1 MSQAADDA
9 PHGAPQG
16 ASSTTDDEMIAKL
29 GLGRSGTRHRIVRW
43 TITLLVVAAIA
54 IAIYYG
60 VRGAANPPLSYRTE
74 AARQGDLVVTV
85 TATGTLQPR
94 NQVDVGSEI
103 SGLLRTV
110 AVDFNDAVVAG
121 QTLAELDTDLLDAQV
136 LKSQAGLDSAEA
148 TVREA
153 EATLA
158 EARANA
164 ARMET
169 LANRNIASSQ
179 ELDAARAAAARA
191 EASVSIAQ
199 AQVRLAEAALE
210 SDIATRAKAVIRSP
224 IDGLVI
230 SRNVEPGQTVV
241 ASLQAPVL
249 FTLAEDLT
257 LMDLHLDVDE
267 ADIGQIAVEQAAQ
280 FSVDAYPNRRFNA
293 QLTAVRFAPQT
304 TQGVVTYEALLSVDN
319 PELLLRPG
327 MTATADITTLERA
340 DALLVPNG
348 ALRFT
353 PLESDGAPEAPEPS
367 APDERVV
374 WVLDGSTPTPALVTI
389 GISDGRATEVLD
401 GPIAPGDPLIVDI
414 VRPE

>member
-1 MSQAADDA
+1 MPDA
-9 PHGAPQG
+9 IDA
-16 ASSTTDDEMIAKL
+16 DDEMIAKL
-29 GLGRSGTRHRIVRW
+29 GLGRSGARRRIMRW
-43 TITLLVVAAIA
+43 AIALLIFAAIA
-54 IAIYYG
+54 AAIYYG
-60 VRGAANPPLSYRTE
+60 VRGAANPPLTYRPE
-74 AARQGDLVVTV
+74 EVRRGDLVVTV

-103 SGLLRTV
+103 SGLLRVV
-110 AVDFNDAVVAG
+110 AVDFNDRVVAG
-121 QTLAELDTDLLDAQV
+121 QTLAELDTDLLDAKV
-136 LKSQAGLDSAEA
+136 LQSQASLDSADA

-158 EARANA
+158 EMRANA
-164 ARMET
+164 SRMET
-169 LANRNIASSQ
+169 LAGRNIASSQ

-191 EASVSIAQ
+191 EASVAIAQ
-199 AQVRLAEAALE
+199 AQVRLAEAGLE

-257 LMDLHLDVDE
+257 LMELHLDVDE
-267 ADIGQIAVEQAAQ
+267 ADIGQIASDQAAR
-280 FSVDAYPNRRFNA
+280 FSVDAYPNRRFDA
-293 QLTAVRFAPQT
+293 ALTAVHFAPQSN
-304 TQGVVTYEALLSVDN
+304 QGVVTYEALLSVDN

-327 MTATADITTLERA
+327 MTATADIITLTRE
-340 DALLVPNG
+340 DALLIPNG

-353 PLESDGAPEAPEPS
+353 PLASDGVPEAPEP
-367 APDERVV
+367 AAADQRVV
-374 WVLDGSTPTPALVTI
+374 WILDGGSPAPALVTI
-389 GISDGRATEVLD
+389 GITDGRLTEVLD
-401 GPIAPGDPLIVDI
+401 GPLEPGDPLIVDI